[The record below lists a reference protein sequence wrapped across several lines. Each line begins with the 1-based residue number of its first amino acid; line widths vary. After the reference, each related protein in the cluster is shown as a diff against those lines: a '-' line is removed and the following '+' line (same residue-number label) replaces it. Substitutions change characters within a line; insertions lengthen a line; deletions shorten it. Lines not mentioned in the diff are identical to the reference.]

1 MDHVLLGK
9 KYELT
14 KTLSFQ
20 SKRPKLGVSIPSP
33 SDLKD
38 TQKSPLTF
46 SSPQD

>member
-9 KYELT
+9 KFDPI

-33 SDLKD
+33 QDLKD
-38 TQKSPLTF
+38 TQKSPPTF
-46 SSPQD
+46 SSPHD